1 MVYIGNY
8 FSTHFIMGGER
19 FETPQ
24 PEQYLFGENS
34 DLNFFSGKPL
44 PVITNIIKKS
54 KTLLINNFFGK

>member
-1 MVYIGNY
+1 
-8 FSTHFIMGGER
+8 MGGER